1 MRFARRQ
8 RNAPRQG
15 LTVAMR
21 ITMVKK
27 ILADGSPCRKCAEVE
42 TRLRD
47 GGHYDR
53 IDSIVVADE
62 RDLDSDG
69 QKLARRH
76 GVELAPFFIV
86 EQDDGSTRVYTIFL
100 RFLNEVLKG
109 ASSPDDEVRE
119 IMERG
124 PNLDFL

>member
-1 MRFARRQ
+1 MH
-8 RNAPRQG
+8 
-15 LTVAMR
+15 

-42 TRLRD
+42 TRLRE
-47 GGHYDR
+47 GGYLNR
-53 IDSIVVADE
+53 IDSIVIADE
-62 RDLDSDG
+62 RDPDSEG

-86 EQDDGSTRVYTIFL
+86 ELDDGSTRVHTIFL
-100 RFLNEVLKG
+100 RFLREELQG
-109 ASSPDDEVRE
+109 ETSASDEVRE

>member
-1 MRFARRQ
+1 MH
-8 RNAPRQG
+8 
-15 LTVAMR
+15 

-42 TRLRD
+42 ARLRD
-47 GGHYDR
+47 AGHLNR
-53 IDSIVVADE
+53 IDRIVVADE
-62 RDLDSDG
+62 RDPDSEG

-86 EQDDGSTRVYTIFL
+86 EQVDGSTRVYTIFL
-100 RFLNEVLKG
+100 RFLREVLQG
-109 ASSPDDEVRE
+109 ESSASDEVRE